1 MVVPGVGKAALP
13 SSWRHPSPTRA
24 ISFCGKRGVQAQ
36 PLLAAS
42 AAPRLLESPPRRRGR
57 LRPSSPPPPSL
68 SPGCARPSAPSSIP
82 ILPAYPARD
91 RNRNPSPLRG
101 TGAVGRPR
109 PNWEAAAA
117 TVAAVGT
124 EIRGPVAALR
134 LDPAREVCASAPPAQ
149 ARGALPCRGLE
160 EVRASLGRAAG
171 LLLERLGRE
180 NHSHCTLLPCLLS
193 CCPPEAARP
202 PEQGGILGRP
212 GSGQPRG

>member
-13 SSWRHPSPTRA
+13 TSWRHPSPTRA

-57 LRPSSPPPPSL
+57 LRPSSPPPPSR

-101 TGAVGRPR
+101 TGALGRPR

-134 LDPAREVCASAPPAQ
+134 LDPAREVCASAPQAQ

-160 EVRASLGRAAG
+160 EVRASLGRSAG

>member
-13 SSWRHPSPTRA
+13 TSRQHPSPTRA

-57 LRPSSPPPPSL
+57 LRPTSPPPPSL

-101 TGAVGRPR
+101 TGGLGRPR

-117 TVAAVGT
+117 TVGCSGDRDPRPGGGPASGPGT
-124 EIRGPVAALR
+124 RGLC
-134 LDPAREVCASAPPAQ
+134 LGAPSPGP
-149 ARGALPCRGLE
+149 RCLALP
-160 EVRASLGRAAG
+160 RAGGGKGRSGARCGTALGK
-171 LLLERLGRE
+171 
-180 NHSHCTLLPCLLS
+180 
-193 CCPPEAARP
+193 AR
-202 PEQGGILGRP
+202 QGKP
-212 GSGQPRG
+212 